1 LRQQGKQKNT
11 EKKMKKSILLS
22 IASIVLLGILISACS
37 GGASADIV
45 GEWRLVSFGP
55 ASSPRPAAGETSIN
69 FGADGQL
76 AGNVGCNSFGGEYK
90 MKGDKIEFGPIMST
104 LMACMD
110 TIGDQE
116 SATFAV
122 FANTV
127 PFALTGDTLTITSA
141 DGSMVVVLAKK

>member
-1 LRQQGKQKNT
+1 
-11 EKKMKKSILLS
+11 MKKSILLM
-22 IASIVLLGILISACS
+22 IASILFAGIILAACT

-55 ASSPRPAAGETSIN
+55 ASSPREAAGETSIK

-90 MKGDKIEFGPIMST
+90 VSGMKIEFGPIMST

-116 SATFAV
+116 SAVFAV
-122 FANTV
+122 FANTAT
-127 PFALTGDTLTITSA
+127 FALTGDTLTITSA
-141 DGSMVVVLAKK
+141 DASMVAVLARK

>member
-1 LRQQGKQKNT
+1 M
-11 EKKMKKSILLS
+11 EKSFLLMVASILLVGMTL
-22 IASIVLLGILISACS
+22 AACA

-55 ASSPRPAAGETSIN
+55 ASSPRDAAGETSIN
-69 FGADGQL
+69 FGADGQM

-90 MKGDKIEFGPIMST
+90 VSGMKIEFGPIMST

-122 FANTV
+122 FANTAT
-127 PFALTGDTLTITSA
+127 FALTGDTLTITSA
-141 DGSMVVVLAKK
+141 DASMVVVLARK